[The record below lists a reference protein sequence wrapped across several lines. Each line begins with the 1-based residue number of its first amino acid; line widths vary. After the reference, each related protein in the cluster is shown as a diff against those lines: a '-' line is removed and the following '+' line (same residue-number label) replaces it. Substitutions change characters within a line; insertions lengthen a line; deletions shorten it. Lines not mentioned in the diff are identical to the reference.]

1 MNFCFHPEAEIEFNA
16 AIDYY
21 ESLKSGLGY
30 DFSLEVLLTIENIV
44 AHPKAWPLISDNLHR
59 CLTQRF
65 PYSIIYT
72 INEDFILV
80 LAIMHLHRKP
90 FYWENRL

>member
-1 MNFCFHPEAEIEFNA
+1 MNFYFHPEAEIEFNA

-21 ESLKSGLGY
+21 ERLKSGLGY

-65 PYSIIYT
+65 PYGIIYT
-72 INEDFILV
+72 FNEDIILI
-80 LAIMHLHRKP
+80 LTIMHLHRKP
-90 FYWENRL
+90 FYWKNRL